1 MARVPH
7 QPSKIEDRMSRR
19 AALALRCCSVGCP
32 PGWADMLARAFLRSC
47 ILPAIIAHATGTL
60 LARALLVAL
69 LVILALPT
77 DAEARRGIRLGQI
90 GGCFGAGEEIA
101 QLADARLQGPYDE
114 ALFIGRKTTTKC
126 LLLPYSFSD
135 DGYVLGIADEP
146 GRYYQFP
153 DADFVRAAQA
163 EGLLPDPL
171 PPSHVHFSDYLWG
184 HVLWLVVALPLALLL
199 LVHLMRR
206 RRLRAAN
213 EAAAADALPFDPLP
227 VPPTEG
233 QSVPW
238 PGAAAMAPVARPD
251 REETGRVGPTSGPQ
265 QVGEHVPDDVRD
277 ADAR

>member
-1 MARVPH
+1 
-7 QPSKIEDRMSRR
+7 
-19 AALALRCCSVGCP
+19 
-32 PGWADMLARAFLRSC
+32 
-47 ILPAIIAHATGTL
+47 

-77 DAEARRGIRLGQI
+77 HAEARRGIRVGHI
-90 GGCFGAGEEIA
+90 GWCFGTGEEIA
-101 QLADARLQGPYDE
+101 QLADARLHGPYDE
-114 ALFIGRKTTTKC
+114 ALFIGRKTTTNC

-135 DGYVLGIADEP
+135 DGYVLGLADEP

-153 DADFVRAAQA
+153 EPDFVRAAQA

-184 HVLWLVVALPLALLL
+184 HVLWLVVTVLLALLL
-199 LVHLMRR
+199 LVHFMRR

-213 EAAAADALPFDPLP
+213 EAAVADALPFDPLP

-233 QSVPW
+233 QSVLW
-238 PGAAAMAPVARPD
+238 PGAAAMAPVD
-251 REETGRVGPTSGPQ
+251 RSGGEETGRVDSTSGPQ
-265 QVGEHVPDDVRD
+265 QGGGHVPDNVRN